1 MNATRKKIRIVV
13 PPRAGATGVAAR
25 GQAVSRI
32 PAGQLATMPPAPKSV
47 KIELTAQCDW
57 RCSFCGQPGREKKRG
72 EMSWPL
78 FTRLV
83 GEMADAGVE
92 EVGFFFLGESFL
104 CDWLPDA
111 IGHAKARGIPF
122 AFLTTNGTAAT
133 PERVRACMEAGL
145 DSLKFSVNFAGDEDF
160 ADLALARPSLYREAL
175 ENLKSARRV
184 RDEGGYGCGL
194 YASSLDLGPGH
205 AQRMEPVLA
214 DVLPY
219 VDEHYWQPL
228 HVKGGPIP
236 IPCWSVFTQ
245 AHVTFDGKLSA
256 CGFEA
261 DGAAIM
267 ADLTRVS
274 FLEGWQC
281 ERFARLRN
289 AHLERDVSC
298 TLCEECG
305 RVR

>member
-1 MNATRKKIRIVV
+1 MKKVKIVV
-13 PPRAGATGVAAR
+13 PPKTGATGVAAR
-25 GQAVSRI
+25 VQAVSRI
-32 PAGQLATMPPAPKSV
+32 PAAQLATVPPAPKSV
-47 KIELTAQCDW
+47 KIELTAECDW
-57 RCSFCGQPGREKKRG
+57 RCAFCAQPSREKKRG

-92 EVGFFFLGESFL
+92 ELGLFFLGESFL

-111 IGHAKARGIPF
+111 IGHAKARGIPY
-122 AFLTTNGTAAT
+122 AFLTTNGSLAT
-133 PERVRACMEAGL
+133 PERVKACMEAGL
-145 DSLKFSVNFAGDEDF
+145 DCLKFSVNFSDEDQF
-160 ADLALARPSLYREAL
+160 ADFALARPGLYRDAL
-175 ENLKSARRV
+175 ANLKSARRV
-184 RDEGGYGCGL
+184 RDEGGYACGL
-194 YASSLDLGPGH
+194 YAASLDLGPGH
-205 AQRMEPVLA
+205 AGRMEPILA
-214 DVLPY
+214 EVLPY

-228 HVKGGPIP
+228 HEKGGPIP

-256 CGFEA
+256 CAFEA

-274 FLEGWQC
+274 FLEGWGC

-298 TLCEECG
+298 TLCEDCG
-305 RVR
+305 RAR

>member
-1 MNATRKKIRIVV
+1 MNAMRKVKIVV

-25 GQAVSRI
+25 VQAVSRI
-32 PAGQLATMPPAPKSV
+32 PAGQLATVPPAPKSV
-47 KIELTAQCDW
+47 KMELTAQCDW
-57 RCSFCGQPGREKKRG
+57 RCAFCGQPSREKKRG
-72 EMSWPL
+72 EMGWPL

-122 AFLTTNGTAAT
+122 AFLTTNGSSAT
-133 PERVRACMEAGL
+133 PERVKACMEAGL
-145 DSLKFSVNFAGDEDF
+145 DSLKFSVNFADEHQFRDV
-160 ADLALARPSLYREAL
+160 ALARPGLYRDAL
-175 ENLKSARRV
+175 DNLRSARRV
-184 RDEGGYGCGL
+184 RDEGGHACGL

-205 AQRMEPVLA
+205 AERMEPVLA
-214 DVLPY
+214 EVLPY

-228 HVKGGPIP
+228 HAKGGPMP

-267 ADLTRVS
+267 ADLTHVS
-274 FLEGWQC
+274 FLEGWQS

-289 AHLERDVSC
+289 AHLERDVTC
-298 TLCEECG
+298 TLCEDCG
-305 RVR
+305 RAR